1 MVQVLG
7 ASPAGR
13 GIKTP
18 KSKDPEP
25 KLDPENMRI
34 PKPDTTGA
42 TKNHATETSSILVKE
57 CCTMAR
63 ARKWQSMHRANETHD
78 THNSSKPRSRH
89 PRTFKKGHRRRE
101 LVTGMAK
108 RQLWPCRRHPNF
120 KIPAETSQDTGT
132 RQVGP
137 LNSRQ
142 SARQDFRRNIGTANQ
157 SPTQRPHR

>member
-57 CCTMAR
+57 CCTMA
-63 ARKWQSMHRANETHD
+63 
-78 THNSSKPRSRH
+78 
-89 PRTFKKGHRRRE
+89 
-101 LVTGMAK
+101 
-108 RQLWPCRRHPNF
+108 
-120 KIPAETSQDTGT
+120 
-132 RQVGP
+132 
-137 LNSRQ
+137 
-142 SARQDFRRNIGTANQ
+142 
-157 SPTQRPHR
+157 